1 MAPEV
6 LLGSCAR
13 TSTLPACE
21 VRPFRIAGV
30 SGSGRLRRPR
40 PTSPDPH
47 PRTRPRRCAAEGGH
61 SARKD
66 VTGAARVAD
75 TPRREPARHGL
86 GVLQRGPVRWVGTG
100 GPGCGSA
107 SGPSTAGRGPGV
119 DCPLPG
125 RLYPGGTGGRE
136 LRPRRGAVGNWS
148 ARLPKGFSSSCHLC
162 LRGKR
167 AALLRELNCSRILK
181 KLVGGGDREPS
192 RLFTS

>member
-1 MAPEV
+1 MAPDV
-6 LLGSCAR
+6 LLGSCAG

-21 VRPFRIAGV
+21 VRPFRIAGI
-30 SGSGRLRRPR
+30 SGSGRLRRLR
-40 PTSPDPH
+40 PTCPD

-61 SARKD
+61 STRKD

-100 GPGCGSA
+100 GPGGGSA
-107 SGPSTAGRGPGV
+107 SGPSTARRGPGV
-119 DCPLPG
+119 DGLLPV
-125 RLYPGGTGGRE
+125 RLYPGGTGRRE

-148 ARLPKGFSSSCHLC
+148 ARLSKGFSSSCHLC

-167 AALLRELNCSRILK
+167 SALLRELPG
-181 KLVGGGDREPS
+181 VE
-192 RLFTS
+192 LFQDP

>member
-1 MAPEV
+1 MAPEA

-21 VRPFRIAGV
+21 VRPFRVAGV
-30 SGSGRLRRPR
+30 SGSGRLCRPR
-40 PTSPDPH
+40 PTSPDP
-47 PRTRPRRCAAEGGH
+47 RTRPRRGAAEGGH

-107 SGPSTAGRGPGV
+107 SGPSTEGTGPGL
-119 DCPLPG
+119 DGPLPD
-125 RLYPGGTGGRE
+125 RLYPRGTGGA
-136 LRPRRGAVGNWS
+136 GAATSERS
-148 ARLPKGFSSSCHLC
+148 ARLPKGFSSGCHLC

-167 AALLRELNCSRILK
+167 AALLRELP
-181 KLVGGGDREPS
+181 VE
-192 RLFTS
+192 LFQDP